1 MRVNSPFTIDVS
13 LDLNL
18 KIGYKMRLS
27 LKDKTALVTG
37 GSRGIGRAI
46 ALKLAEYGANVAVT
60 YARSADAAEEV
71 KNEIQQKDVEG
82 MALQADAVDFEKAD
96 EVIQQIVSNWD
107 KLDIVVNNA
116 GITRDNLILRMK
128 EQEWDEVIDTN
139 LKSIFNYSKAAAKP
153 MMRNRGGSIINIS
166 SVVGLAGNAGQSNYA
181 ASKAGIV
188 GFTKSYAKE
197 LASRNIRANV
207 IAPGYITTEMTKNLD
222 EKLLEA
228 IKEETPL
235 NRPGKSDEVAEAVA
249 FLASDLSSYITGE
262 VLRVDGGMAM

>member
-1 MRVNSPFTIDVS
+1 M
-13 LDLNL
+13 
-18 KIGYKMRLS
+18 GLS
-27 LKDKTALVTG
+27 LKHKTALVTG

-46 ALKLAEYGANVAVT
+46 ALKLAEYGANVAIT
-60 YARSADAAEEV
+60 YARSVDAAEEV
-71 KNEIQQKDVEG
+71 KEELEG
-82 MALQADAVDFEKAD
+82 IGVKAMAIQADAVDFDKAD
-96 EVIQQIVSNWD
+96 QVIQNIVSTWD

-116 GITRDNLILRMK
+116 GINRDNLILRMK
-128 EQEWDEVIDTN
+128 EEDWDAVIDTN

-166 SVVGLAGNAGQSNYA
+166 SVVGLSGNAGQSNYA
-181 ASKAGIV
+181 ASKAGIT

-207 IAPGYITTEMTKNLD
+207 VAPGYITTAMTGELD
-222 EKLLEA
+222 EDLLES

-235 NRPGKSDEVAEAVA
+235 DRPGKAEEVAESVA

-262 VLRVDGGMAM
+262 VMRVDGGMAM